1 MAIAMSTIAKRGGSL
16 SFNFPGDF
24 YHATLLYGQTS
35 GSIQGWK
42 DWRYGY
48 ANRNNG
54 AISWHNMGLNRS
66 NHTSTASGKIASPF
80 FNARGEC
87 HPNATYMNVLR
98 WRAPRAGKIRVQGQI
113 MDANRAGGNSVY
125 YWVGKM
131 KTLDGRATTASVS
144 QWICNPKTG
153 GNQGTVF
160 NVGSIN
166 VSRGTCIYAVVDSR
180 GDGSYDTT
188 VIKMSIYYESCSDLD
203 GLNMSLGSQTLQMG
217 KYSAIMPNYYVGN
230 KSHTWAN
237 HGQNAKQIAKTPSYS
252 TGRGLSML
260 DWKDTTLVPVIHRS
274 GTTRDTHWY
283 ASVGNGT
290 LNVDMVYGPNGAQW
304 WGTATTVRSSMQL
317 YNYAPPSIKKWP
329 SGVKEKEANSGTNVA
344 ANFSGLV
351 GGNYAVGA
359 VIVWKVNGRQY
370 SWNITDG
377 YSTIP
382 AASLT
387 FVNRGLTAYT
397 YANK

>member
-24 YHATLLYGQTS
+24 YHAILLYGQTS
-35 GSIQGWK
+35 SSIQGWK

-48 ANRNNG
+48 ANRSTG
-54 AISWHNMGLNRS
+54 AVTWHNMSYNRS
-66 NHTSTASGKIASPF
+66 NHTSTTSGKISVPF
-80 FNARGEC
+80 FNTRGEC
-87 HPNATYMNVLR
+87 HPSNSGMNVLR
-98 WRAPRAGKIRVQGQI
+98 WSAPRAGKIRVQGQI
-113 MDANRAGGNSVY
+113 MDANRGGGNTVS

-131 KTLDGRATTASVS
+131 KTLDGRATSANVSSWVSPPGDGGSVGLLFNS
-144 QWICNPKTG
+144 
-153 GNQGTVF
+153 GN
-160 NVGSIN
+160 IN

-180 GDGSYDTT
+180 GDASYDTT

-230 KSHTWAN
+230 KSATWAN

-252 TGRGLSML
+252 TGKGLSMT
-260 DWKDTTLVPVIHRS
+260 DWQDSTVVPVIHRS
-274 GTTRDTHWY
+274 STTRDTHWY

-290 LNVDMVYGPNGAQW
+290 LNVDMVYGPDGAQW

-317 YNYAPPSIKKWP
+317 YNYAPPSIKNWP
-329 SGVKEKEANSGTNVA
+329 VGVKEKEANSGTSVA
-344 ANFSGLV
+344 TNFSGLV
-351 GGNYAVGA
+351 GGSYAVGS
-359 VIVWKVNGRQY
+359 VIVWKVNGREY
-370 SWNITDG
+370 AWNYTDG
-377 YSTIP
+377 YSTVP
-382 AASLT
+382 GASLT